1 MVIQRDTPSRY
12 PFEGR
17 VSSKYSSN
25 IFDLYIYRP
34 IMKFVLLMWTEIK
47 YWHANSIISIHDSSN
62 GQNCHNNSF
71 DSHIFLIKFKWTIV
85 MKFGNLNSNFVQRI
99 EFPYALTLG
108 HRSTLMSVLN
118 TFLNFE

>member
-1 MVIQRDTPSRY
+1 MPEIWSFNGIRLPDTRLKDRFPAST
-12 PFEGR
+12 
-17 VSSKYSSN
+17 VQ
-25 IFDLYIYRP
+25 IYRP

-118 TFLNFE
+118 TFLHFE